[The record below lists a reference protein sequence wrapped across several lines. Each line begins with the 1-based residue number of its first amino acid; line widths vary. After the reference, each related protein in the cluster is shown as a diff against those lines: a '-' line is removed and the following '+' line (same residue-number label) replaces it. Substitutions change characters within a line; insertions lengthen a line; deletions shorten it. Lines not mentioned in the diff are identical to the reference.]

1 MGQRRRESL
10 NHKTRSNDEGRN
22 LKNDT
27 QRETVMKTRLR
38 LLVVFLAVSGS
49 AAFPHGNKVHVRG
62 TVEKTSADSLQV
74 KTPQGKIVEVKLG
87 AATVYLLHTAD
98 ADKPA
103 KLSDLAAG
111 DLVVIHATPK
121 GD

>member
-1 MGQRRRESL
+1 
-10 NHKTRSNDEGRN
+10 
-22 LKNDT
+22 
-27 QRETVMKTRLR
+27 MKTRLP
-38 LLVVFLAVSGS
+38 LLVVFLAVCGS
-49 AAFPHGNKVHVRG
+49 VAIAHGNKVHVRG

-121 GD
+121 GDSLEAEEVKFSEPHTNKMVSPATPKPKP

>member
-1 MGQRRRESL
+1 
-10 NHKTRSNDEGRN
+10 
-22 LKNDT
+22 
-27 QRETVMKTRLR
+27 MKTRLR

-74 KTPQGKIVEVKLG
+74 KT
-87 AATVYLLHTAD
+87 ATVYLLHTAD

-121 GD
+121 GDSLEAEEVKFSEPHTNKMVSPATPKPKP